1 MHQCQDQVE
10 GVLRGIKWS
19 KKSDIGHQSLE
30 MGYGSWVM
38 ASNFQLVVAS
48 NFQLVVASYF

>member
-10 GVLRGIKWS
+10 GVLRGIKRS